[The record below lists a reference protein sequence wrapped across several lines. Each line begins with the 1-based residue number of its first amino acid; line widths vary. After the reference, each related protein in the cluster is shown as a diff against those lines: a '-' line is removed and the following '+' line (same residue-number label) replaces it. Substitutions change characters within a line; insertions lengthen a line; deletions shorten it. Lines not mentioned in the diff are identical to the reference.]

1 MNDSA
6 DPGHELADAAR
17 DRGGA
22 AHRQIGTALVVTV
35 STRAH
40 AGVYADES
48 GPLIVTALT
57 EIGFL
62 VDGPQIVPDGKAV
75 GWALR
80 DGVDHGYDVIIT
92 TGGTGLAPS
101 DATPEQ
107 TKPLL
112 DKEIPQLPAELA
124 RHGVESGVP
133 TAVLSRGVAGLAG
146 RTLIVNLPGSRGG
159 AADGMTVLGPLLPH
173 AVAQL
178 RGGDHRRPGH

>member
-1 MNDSA
+1 MS
-6 DPGHELADAAR
+6 GSQER
-17 DRGGA
+17 
-22 AHRQIGTALVVTV
+22 TALVITV

-48 GPLIVTALT
+48 GPEIATALT
-57 EIGFL
+57 GLGFV

-101 DATPEQ
+101 DVTPEQ
-107 TKPLL
+107 TRTVL
-112 DKEIPQLPAELA
+112 DKEIPQLATA
-124 RHGVESGVP
+124 VAQHGVATGVP
-133 TAVLSRGVAGLAG
+133 TAVLSRGLAGVAGQSLV
-146 RTLIVNLPGSRGG
+146 VNLPGSRGG
-159 AADGMTVLGPLLPH
+159 ARDGMVVLGPLLEH

-178 RGGDHRRPGH
+178 RGSDHPRGPGA

>member
-6 DPGHELADAAR
+6 GSGRDSGGHDRAATSGR
-17 DRGGA
+17 A
-22 AHRQIGTALVVTV
+22 GTALVITV

-48 GPLIVTALT
+48 GPLIAEALT
-57 EIGFL
+57 EGGFL

-80 DGVDHGYDVIIT
+80 DGIDHGYDVIVT

-101 DATPEQ
+101 DVTPEQ
-107 TKPLL
+107 TRPLL

-124 RHGVESGVP
+124 RHGVAAGVP
-133 TAVLSRGVAGLAG
+133 TAVLSRGLAGLAG
-146 RTLIVNLPGSRGG
+146 QTLIVNLPGSLGG
-159 AADGMTVLGPLLPH
+159 VSDGMAVLGPLLPH

-178 RGGDHRRPGH
+178 RGGDHRRPGQ